1 MGMKKVTFQYYIG
14 LYTQSKIMVEHCV
27 CKRVLPLLTLKS
39 HLFARSSLVTTT
51 TGYACY
57 HNTQK

>member
-1 MGMKKVTFQYYIG
+1 MEIKNVTFQSIG
-14 LYTQSKIMVEHCV
+14 LYTQSKIMVDQCLQW
-27 CKRVLPLLTLKS
+27 VLPLLTL
-39 HLFARSSLVTTT
+39 FARFSLVTTT